1 MKKGNLQ
8 CVAVP
13 FLLPYLMDWSGHMVK
28 YILKKLVKMIPML
41 LVISL
46 VVFLGLRATGI
57 DPITYMVSMEVQAQ
71 SPEIVEELRENLGL
85 NNPLIVQYF
94 NWLKQ
99 ILTGDLG
106 YSFSGQSISSIV
118 AERLPYTLE
127 LSGYALV
134 LSTIIGVGI
143 GIISAARQNG
153 VVDYVG
159 RVFAVLGQ
167 AVPQFLVGIILIQ
180 IFSIKLGWFPS
191 ANRVSPDA
199 TNKVL
204 DAFVHLFLP
213 VLTLVIGMVAVLM
226 RYARNTML
234 DVMNSDYIRTARS
247 KGIPE
252 YKVYMKHGFRNA
264 MKPVLIIV
272 MFRIPVL
279 IGGSVVIESV
289 FSYPGIGLTMTN
301 AIVSNDYPTVMVITL
316 IIAAVMLVCSF
327 MVDVLN
333 ALLDPRVRL
342 GE

>member
-1 MKKGNLQ
+1 MI
-8 CVAVP
+8 
-13 FLLPYLMDWSGHMVK
+13 K
-28 YILKKLVKMIPML
+28 YILKKLLQMIPML

-46 VVFLGLRATGI
+46 IVFLGLRATGV

-71 SPEIVEELRENLGL
+71 SPEIVEQLRENLGL
-85 NNPLIVQYF
+85 NDPLIVQYF

-99 ILTGDLG
+99 IVTGDLG
-106 YSFSGQSISSIV
+106 YSFGGQSIASIV
-118 AERLPYTLE
+118 AVRLPYTLE

-134 LSTIIGVGI
+134 FSTIIGVAI
-143 GIISAARQNG
+143 GIFSAARQNG

-199 TNKVL
+199 TNKIY
-204 DAFVHLFLP
+204 DAFIHLFLP
-213 VLTLVIGMVAVLM
+213 VLTLTIGMVAVLM

-252 YKVYMKHGFRNA
+252 WKVYMKHGFRNA

-301 AIVSNDYPTVMVITL
+301 AMVSNDYRTVMVITL
-316 IIAAVMLVCSF
+316 IIAAVMLICSF

-342 GE
+342 SE